1 MMQHPHSKAL
11 QQAASSSCDWPQEEE
26 ATRVTQRIIHAPKN
40 RISVAIMKRWFVC
53 WPLLAK
59 VSIYDDTLAL
69 GEKRVESELRPTP
82 LPAQRPPPYIL
93 YCGFVVLDSG
103 CFSTTTWK
111 AGIAPRFG
119 NEKYTYFPLC
129 FLKTF
134 L

>member
-69 GEKRVESELRPTP
+69 GEKRVESELHTITGTEAPP
-82 LPAQRPPPYIL
+82 LHFIL
-93 YCGFVVLDSG
+93 RICGS
-103 CFSTTTWK
+103 
-111 AGIAPRFG
+111 RFW
-119 NEKYTYFPLC
+119 L
-129 FLKTF
+129 L
-134 L
+134 